1 MRSNKRKAFTLIEMV
16 VVVSTLCVLA
26 STSLVVLNAL
36 ERLRQASIAQTSSVR
51 ETQRFADA
59 LRHAAR
65 SASSAEIDGATSSLL
80 LTDSNYEHR
89 FTESTAGKFIDY
101 VGTPRT
107 SDSGMRHDRFMI
119 GLHSNLEFNRVD
131 ELPLISVQWKRELG
145 VPTDLRIE
153 ALLADSTQV
162 ERESP

>member
-59 LRHAAR
+59 LRHIAR
-65 SASSAEIDGATSSLL
+65 SASGAEIDSAANSIL
-80 LTDSNYEHR
+80 LTDSLYEHR
-89 FTESTAGKFIDY
+89 FTESDDGRFIGY
-101 VGTPRT
+101 VGTPRS
-107 SDSGMRHDRFMI
+107 SDSPLRHDRFMI
-119 GLHSNLEFNRVD
+119 GLHSTLEFNRLD
-131 ELPLISVQWKRELG
+131 QPSLISVQWKREVG
-145 VPTDLRIE
+145 ASTELRIE
-153 ALLADSTQV
+153 AVLAESSPV
-162 ERESP
+162 EGESP